1 MKRLGFIL
9 IMMLAVVALLVAGC
23 GGGDGE
29 EATPTA
35 TESPG
40 ATATQP
46 PTETE
51 TPGATATETP
61 APTQPS
67 GVLGDLLGRT
77 SEIESV
83 HFTMVMTAPGLP
95 EGMTSEV
102 WQKTGKTKTQTS
114 VMEQT
119 VITYTDYDAQK
130 MCTCFEATGC
140 MGMDFSQAPPDPVE
154 QSGMIEQYHPTIL
167 GSETVNGKDCLVFEW
182 TVEGAHSKWWVDKDS
197 GWPVRVET
205 TTPQGT
211 IVIEYTDVEFVDIP
225 DNEFVFPA
233 ECG

>member
-1 MKRLGFIL
+1 MKKLGFVL
-9 IMMLAVVALLVAGC
+9 VMMLAIISLLVVGC

-40 ATATQP
+40 ATS
-46 PTETE
+46 
-51 TPGATATETP
+51 TPEATATPRETATP
-61 APTQPS
+61 TPTQPS
-67 GVLGDLLGRT
+67 GELSDLLGKAGN
-77 SEIESV
+77 IESV
-83 HFTMVMTAPGLP
+83 HFTMVMTSPVLP
-95 EGMTSEV
+95 EDMTSEV

-114 VMEQT
+114 VLEQT

-130 MCTCFEATGC
+130 MCTCFGTTDTC
-140 MGMDFSQAPPDPVE
+140 MSMDFSQAPPDPVE
-154 QSGMIEQYHPTIL
+154 QSGTIEQYNPTIL
-167 GSETVNGKDCLVFEW
+167 GSETINGKDCLVIEW
-182 TVEGAHSKWWVDKDS
+182 TVEDAQTKWWVDKDS

-211 IVIEYTDVEFVDIP
+211 TVIEYTDIEFIDIP
-225 DNEFVFPA
+225 DSEFEFPA

>member
-1 MKRLGFIL
+1 MKRLGFVL
-9 IMMLAVVALLVAGC
+9 IIMLAVVALLVAGC
-23 GGGDGE
+23 GGGE

-67 GVLGDLLGRT
+67 GELSDLLGKT
-77 SEIESV
+77 GNIESV

-102 WQKTGKTKTQTS
+102 WQKAGKTKTQTS

-154 QSGMIEQYHPTIL
+154 QSMTIEQYQPTIL
-167 GSETVNGKDCLVFEW
+167 GSETINGKDCLVFEW
-182 TVEGAHSKWWVDKDS
+182 TVEGVHSKWWVDKDS

-205 TTPQGT
+205 TAPQGT
-211 IVIEYTDVEFVDIP
+211 TVIEYTDVEFVDIP
-225 DNEFVFPA
+225 DSEFVFPA